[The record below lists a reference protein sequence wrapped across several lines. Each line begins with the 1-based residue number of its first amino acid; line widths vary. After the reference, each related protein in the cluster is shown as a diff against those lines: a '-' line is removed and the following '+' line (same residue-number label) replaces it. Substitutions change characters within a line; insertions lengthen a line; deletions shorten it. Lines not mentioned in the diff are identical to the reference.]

1 VDGNNSPAFA
11 TEGLKARDSI
21 SYPDIEI
28 QRGKMTFIVGESGSG
43 KTTLLR
49 LFNQTE
55 TQTSGT
61 IRFFGNDVSIM
72 DVTTLR
78 INAILCGQKVFLFNG
93 TVRENFNEFR
103 RYTAIDPKAGN
114 PLSDDAMKEFLSI
127 CCAEQDLDRECA
139 DLSGG
144 ERARV
149 FIAIHLAFVP
159 MVLMLDEPTSAL
171 DPIATAKIE
180 DLATELEKN
189 YTVVIVTHNM
199 QQAARIS
206 DFTGFMYLGKMIEF
220 DATEKIFSSPSEELT
235 ERYITGRFG

>member
-1 VDGNNSPAFA
+1 MDGNNSPAFA

-171 DPIATAKIE
+171 DNETAMTVMKNIRSYCSDNE
-180 DLATELEKN
+180 MTLMVVSHDRRVIDALADNVIDLGGKKN
-189 YTVVIVTHNM
+189 
-199 QQAARIS
+199 
-206 DFTGFMYLGKMIEF
+206 G
-220 DATEKIFSSPSEELT
+220 
-235 ERYITGRFG
+235 